1 MLAQINMN
9 NQELT
14 TLVSP
19 EAALARGSS
28 FANLYI
34 PYKFE
39 INFDPNSFIQTE
51 DPTLKIGKARVSYKH
66 LNRNG
71 SYIRE

>member
-1 MLAQINMN
+1 MEKGN
-9 NQELT
+9 
-14 TLVSP
+14 
-19 EAALARGSS
+19 
-28 FANLYI
+28 YI

-51 DPTLKIGKARVSYKH
+51 DPTLKIGKARVFYKH

-71 SYIRE
+71 SYITE